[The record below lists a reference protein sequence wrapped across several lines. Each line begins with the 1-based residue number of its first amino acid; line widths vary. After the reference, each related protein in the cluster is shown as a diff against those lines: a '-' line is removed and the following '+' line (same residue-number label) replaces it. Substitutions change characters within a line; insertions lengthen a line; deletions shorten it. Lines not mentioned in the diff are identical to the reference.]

1 MTACADVLASTALPL
16 LIGLEA
22 DGFRFAV
29 SGDRLLVRPVER
41 LTPEQ
46 RELLRQERDAI
57 LVLLRICDAGVQARR
72 EAFAAQ
78 LQADGAALVPALLF
92 RPDVPYV
99 AGRCFSCGD
108 ESGRP
113 SFGRCARCALA
124 WRLVLGVAIPSDF
137 AATYDDAK
145 RVA

>member
-1 MTACADVLASTALPL
+1 MTVRCDVFASPALPL
-16 LIGLEA
+16 LVGLEA
-22 DGFRFAV
+22 DGFTFAV

-46 RELLRQERDAI
+46 RALLQRERAAI
-57 LVLLRICDAGVQARR
+57 LVLLRICDTGVQARR

-78 LQADGAALVPALLF
+78 LQANSTALVPALVF

-108 ESGRP
+108 ETGRP

-124 WRLVLGVAIPSDF
+124 WRLALGVAIPAEF
-137 AATYDDAK
+137 AAAYDDAK